1 MRNAA
6 AKRPEMKAPFNNNLP
21 TQTVDVII
29 NPGNPDSKPGDKGE
43 FFIVTCERN
52 AAALRSGGR
61 EG

>member
-1 MRNAA
+1 
-6 AKRPEMKAPFNNNLP
+6 MKAPFNNNLP